1 LLKIFFFRYNA
12 GMGKVRRTPSAF
24 TLIELLVVISIIA
37 MLMALLTP
45 ALSRARRYA
54 RSAVC
59 MANVRRLALAGKM
72 YVEAHDAFPPHRMK
86 KAHFSDAENYVNQYG
101 RDRPRWQWF
110 FDQGVGP
117 VIDPSPW
124 VRAKGDVF
132 TDNETLMMTNDYFIC
147 PSFRHAE
154 YSVYDI
160 RNGSYGYNYQYLGNA
175 RDRPDLGKYQNYPV
189 TESQIKRPTDT
200 IIIGDGRGSEHP
212 HGPHSYKLDP
222 PKLALSTG
230 AIYFGNW
237 DMPTIEQQ
245 HCPAEARHDDK
256 ANVSFLDG
264 HAESL
269 TLRELGYITDENGV
283 VVANHPDGTNR
294 LFTA

>member
-1 LLKIFFFRYNA
+1 MAQERQTSN
-12 GMGKVRRTPSAF
+12 AF
-24 TLIELLVVISIIA
+24 TMIELLVVISIISL
-37 MLMALLTP
+37 LMALLMP
-45 ALSRARRYA
+45 ALSKVRRYA
-54 RSAVC
+54 RSIEC
-59 MANVRRLALAGKM
+59 MANVRRLALAGMM
-72 YVEAHDAFPPHRMK
+72 YVQEHNAYPPHRMK
-86 KAHFSDAENYVNQYG
+86 KAHFTDSHNYVNQYG

-117 VIDPSPW
+117 VINPSPW
-124 VRAKGDVF
+124 VKTKGEVF
-132 TDNETLMMTNDYFIC
+132 TDDDTLMMTNDYFIC

-189 TESQIKRPTDT
+189 TEIQIKRPSGT
-200 IIIGDGRGSEHP
+200 IMIGDGRGSAHP
-212 HGPHSYKLDP
+212 HGEHSYKLDP

-237 DMPTIEQQ
+237 KQPTIEQQ
-245 HCPAEARHDDK
+245 HCPAEARHDNK

-269 TLRELGYITDENGV
+269 TLKKLGYIIDENGIV
-283 VVANHPDGTNR
+283 ITNHPDGTNR
-294 LFTA
+294 LFTGTDRDDPIYLR